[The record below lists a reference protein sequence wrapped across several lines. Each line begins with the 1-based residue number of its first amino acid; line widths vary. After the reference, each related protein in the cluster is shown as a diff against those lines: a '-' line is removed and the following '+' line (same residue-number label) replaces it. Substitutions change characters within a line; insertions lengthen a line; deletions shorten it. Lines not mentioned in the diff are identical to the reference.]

1 MAQALVNDAVKW
13 IKSANAHDHEFVT
26 LRMDK
31 ALALAAAAMSVKN
44 SVQTKK
50 TGKVQNV
57 G

>member
-1 MAQALVNDAVKW
+1 MAQGLVSDAVKW

-31 ALALAAAAMSVKN
+31 ALALVAAAMSE
-44 SVQTKK
+44 K
-50 TGKVQNV
+50 TGAKRKDTGKSANV